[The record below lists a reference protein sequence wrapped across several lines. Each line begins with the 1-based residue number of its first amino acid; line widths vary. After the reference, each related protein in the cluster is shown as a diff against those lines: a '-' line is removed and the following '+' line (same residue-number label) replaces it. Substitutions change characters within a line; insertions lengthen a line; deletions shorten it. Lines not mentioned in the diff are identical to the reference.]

1 MSKFLGDGN
10 SQIDLNNPDELS
22 SKVTDEIATRRK
34 FLQVAKWAGRE
45 RDMLVLFGKF
55 DKLMRETN
63 DEAKRKDISKYGA
76 IEVYKLLGECFASLK
91 SSSALVI
98 PGLDS
103 HMGELWVD
111 GELVYKDK

>member
-1 MSKFLGDGN
+1 MSKNLESGGV
-10 SQIDLNNPDELS
+10 IDLSNPDELS
-22 SKVTDEIATRRK
+22 SNVTSEKETRRK
-34 FLQVAKWAGRE
+34 FLQVSKWAGRE
-45 RDMLVLFGKF
+45 RDMLVLFAKY
-55 DKLMRETN
+55 DRLMRETN

-111 GELVYKDK
+111 GELVYKDR

>member
-10 SQIDLNNPDELS
+10 GQIDLNNPEEIS
-22 SKVTDEIATRRK
+22 SRVTEERETRRK

-45 RDMLVLFGKF
+45 RDMLILFGKF

-63 DEAKRKDISKYGA
+63 DESKRKDLSKYGA

-91 SSSALVI
+91 SNGALVI

-111 GELVYKDK
+111 GELIYKDK

>member
-1 MSKFLGDGN
+1 MSKNLESGGV
-10 SQIDLNNPDELS
+10 IDLSNPDELS
-22 SKVTDEIATRRK
+22 NNVTGEKETRRK
-34 FLQVAKWAGRE
+34 FLQVSKWAGRE
-45 RDMLVLFGKF
+45 RDMLVLFAKY
-55 DKLMRETN
+55 DRLMRETN

-91 SSSALVI
+91 SSNALVI

-111 GELVYKDK
+111 GELVYRDK